1 MTVWGGKLDTEG
13 DGVRITVI
21 GGGVM
26 GLSAALRLAQRD
38 HQVTV
43 LSADPLTETTTTV
56 AGGLIYP
63 RHAEPADR
71 VAGWTE
77 VSVAEFHRLA
87 EMPDTG
93 VRFRPGTL
101 LRRTERPLPP
111 WGDAVGGMTR
121 DTSVSAPY
129 ADALRFTS
137 PLVNTGRYVAW
148 LDTELRRA
156 GVGFERRAVRAL
168 SDVKDDTDLV
178 VNAAGLDAGRLAGD
192 DTVRPAR
199 GQVVH
204 VTDPGLTEWIVDED
218 DFSYVLPH
226 GEHVVCGGT
235 EEFGED
241 SLDPDPGTTKDILR
255 RCATLLPGIEESEV
269 LRVKVGLR
277 PHRDEIRLDRD
288 GDVIHCYGLGG
299 VGVTLSWGCADEVA
313 DLTER

>member
-1 MTVWGGKLDTEG
+1 MAVWGGSFEKG

-21 GGGVM
+21 GGGVV
-26 GLSAALRLAQRD
+26 GLSAALRLARRD
-38 HQVTV
+38 HRITV
-43 LSADPLTETTTTV
+43 VSADPLTETTTTV

-63 RHAEPADR
+63 RHAEPVER
-71 VAGWTE
+71 VARWTE

-87 EMPDTG
+87 EVPGTG
-93 VRFRPGTL
+93 VRFRPGAL
-101 LRRTERPLPP
+101 LRRTDRPMPP
-111 WGDAVGGMTR
+111 WADAVGGMTR
-121 DTSVSAPY
+121 DTDVAAPY
-129 ADALRFTS
+129 TDALRCVS

-148 LDTELRRA
+148 LEAELRRA
-156 GVGFERRAVRAL
+156 GVEFERRTVRAL
-168 SDVKDDTDLV
+168 SDVADETDMV
-178 VNAAGLDAGRLAGD
+178 VNAAGMDAGRLAGD

-204 VTDPGLTEWIVDED
+204 IADPGLTEWIVDED

-226 GEHVVCGGT
+226 GDHAVCGGT

-241 SLDPDPGTTKDILR
+241 SLEPDPDTTKDILR
-255 RCATLLPGIEESEV
+255 RCAALLPGIEDAEI

-277 PHRDEIRLDRD
+277 PHRDRIRLDRE

-313 DLTER
+313 DLAGR

>member
-1 MTVWGGKLDTEG
+1 M
-13 DGVRITVI
+13 RIMVI
-21 GGGVM
+21 GGGVV

-43 LSADPLTETTTTV
+43 VSADPLTETTTTV

-71 VAGWTE
+71 VTRWTE
-77 VSVAEFHRLA
+77 VSIAEFHRLA
-87 EMPDTG
+87 DVPDTG
-93 VRFRPGTL
+93 VRFIPGTL
-101 LRRTERPLPP
+101 LRRSDRPLPP
-111 WGDAVGGMTR
+111 WADAIGGMTR
-121 DTSVSAPY
+121 DTDVAVPY
-129 ADALRFTS
+129 ADALRFTP
-137 PLVNTGRYVAW
+137 PLVNTGRYVTW
-148 LDTELRRA
+148 LEAELRHA
-156 GVGFERRAVRAL
+156 GVDFERRSVRAL
-168 SDVKDDTDLV
+168 SDVADDADLV
-178 VNAAGLDAGRLAGD
+178 VNAAGLGAGRLAGD

-204 VTDPGLTEWIVDED
+204 VADPGLTEWAVDED

-235 EEFGED
+235 EEFGEY
-241 SLDPDPGTTKDILR
+241 SLEPDPATTKDILR
-255 RCATLLPGIEESEV
+255 RCAALWPGVEDADV

-313 DLTER
+313 ELAEQ